1 MTQGINCTVPRRGG
15 IKRRREWSARMNH
28 ETDENNQTLLNRFA
42 LAAIQR
48 RSRPICHLY
57 GQLWYSSVCT
67 HRRATRHTGSFV
79 ICCSINCQH
88 SSQHMRTNRHIRTS
102 YSSQLVSVR
111 TSGYF
116 KTWSRSTRDR
126 ENKFLT
132 VCDLY
137 RALSA
142 ELGSQYM
149 QGKKIRGGQ
158 MASARRA
165 SPYNGSLGRCP
176 QWSPGA
182 ELLVMD
188 DRKLKFLWS

>member
-28 ETDENNQTLLNRFA
+28 ETDEKNQTLLNRFA

-48 RSRPICHLY
+48 RSRPIRHLY

-67 HRRATRHTGSFV
+67 YRRATRHTGSFV

-137 RALSA
+137 IALSA
-142 ELGSQYM
+142 ELGSQCM
-149 QGKKIRGGQ
+149 QGRNQVKKYGVDKYGERAESQSITGVWGGVHSGVQ
-158 MASARRA
+158 EQSCW
-165 SPYNGSLGRCP
+165 SWTTGS
-176 QWSPGA
+176 
-182 ELLVMD
+182 
-188 DRKLKFLWS
+188 